1 MNLAEKMALDC
12 GVKISKPHVDRLFMP
27 TKNSKFI
34 IFDTRA
40 KHSIDNYDY
49 FVDVFDLVKGYL
61 KANNIDVFQ
70 IATEKSQRLAC
81 DKCYVTIN
89 KKQEAYLISK
99 SKLLIS
105 SENYSLYLA
114 SVFNTKSIGLYSS
127 YKPQNSQPV
136 WNKESQI
143 VLESHR
149 NGNLPS
155 YNEFNE
161 SPKTINF
168 ISPYIIAQ
176 KILDSLDIENDLHN
190 FELVNLGSSFAQKI
204 IEVVPDFMS
213 SEAFLKDKSI
223 NLRLDYIQSLNV
235 AVFNY
240 WLNNRKVNIITD
252 KDINVNLIAPHRS
265 NIIMLT
271 VMMSD
276 NISEKF
282 LKQCKSIGLKV
293 KIFCNSKD
301 KLESYRFKFLNWDIE
316 KDFDET
322 RKLSEF
328 KNVSENS
335 FFISSKVLIS
345 KGKQFSCKANF
356 IRNKPLDKN
365 PENVI
370 FSEEFEEELDF
381 FKIYNERQEYIP
393 SASITE
399 PVGTN

>member
-27 TKNSKFI
+27 TRNNNFI
-34 IFDTRA
+34 IFDTRS
-40 KHSIDNYDY
+40 KHSVGQYDY
-49 FVDVFDLVKGYL
+49 FADVFDLVKGYL

-81 DKCYVTIN
+81 DKCYITLN

-99 SKLLIS
+99 AKLVIS

-114 SVFNTKSIGLYSS
+114 SVFNTKSIGLYSA
-127 YKPQNSQPV
+127 YRPQNAQPV

-143 VLESHR
+143 ILESNR

-155 YNEFNE
+155 YAELNE
-161 SPKTINF
+161 SPKCINF
-168 ISPYIIAQ
+168 ISPYIIAEN
-176 KILDSLDIENDLHN
+176 ILNSLGIDNELHN
-190 FELVNLGSSFAQKI
+190 FELVNLGSSYAQKI

-213 SEAFLKDKSI
+213 NEAFLKDKSI
-223 NLRLDYIQSLNV
+223 NLRLDYIQSLNA

-240 WLNNRKVNIITD
+240 WLTNRKVNIITD
-252 KDINVNLIAPHRS
+252 KDINVNLIAPYRS

-293 KIFCNSKD
+293 KIFCNSKE

-316 KDFDET
+316 KDFDEK
-322 RKLSEF
+322 RKLCELDNISD
-328 KNVSENS
+328 KS

-356 IRNKPLDKN
+356 VRNKPLDKN
-365 PENVI
+365 PEHVI

-381 FKIYNERQEYIP
+381 FKIYNEREESTS
-393 SASITE
+393 SAS
-399 PVGTN
+399 VA